1 MEPDQN
7 TNQNGNANP
16 FPEMLTGLIG
26 PSNEEQTTKA
36 SPTLPT
42 EGQSQS
48 RAWPI
53 SVLTIVRTMIFEILG
68 LILAGASL
76 SGLVVLLLKRQ
87 GTEPPFWSLGLLGNL
102 TLNTIVSIVST
113 VFGTTLMVAVSQN
126 ISQLCWLR
134 YQKTRSLQ
142 EICYYDSASRGATGC
157 ISLLW
162 HSPFT
167 SSVGLGAIITLL
179 ALALDSFF
187 QQSVGYSYVTIED
200 TSQRAL
206 SVTANT
212 YGVDNVAEYRAD
224 SANDA
229 HYKLPYN
236 IKAAMYSGLLS
247 SDITAS
253 PKPPFNCPTG
263 SCTWEPFNT
272 LSVSSKCVDLTS
284 KLNPSCSVMD
294 STYHDSCYF
303 YSARDPA
310 LQDMLQYANPTKIF
324 IVNSKSAEG
333 LLQYEW
339 NNAAIPLTPYA
350 NFTGFL
356 TMVQWVKASETN
368 GQVYQKFNPKSIYE
382 AGRCFFYL
390 SVNKISVEVFDG
402 IYSEKTLEETTQ
414 AENRP
419 SAPTYI
425 SNSVKFYI
433 RNESEANYISDPIVY
448 RPAINTGDTNGTF
461 VVPYSTYRML
471 ISQLTLDG
479 FINGSIRSALD
490 GLVIDG
496 KTNMNSMLYQ
506 SRNITAAMHNMAAYM
521 TTAMRANDSI
531 ILQQSRNDS
540 FLIAPT
546 QAVAGKVL
554 FEQQVVT
561 VRWGWLS
568 LPALLL
574 VLAVTLFLATF
585 LKTRK
590 CRAALWGAS
599 PLALFFHGQL
609 RNGPQSVN
617 LNHDTLDT
625 EKDMEKV
632 TSGLCAKLAPNTGSG
647 RITMEVWECT

>member
-1 MEPDQN
+1 MESDQN
-7 TNQNGNANP
+7 TNPNGNANP
-16 FPEMLTGLIG
+16 FPEMLTGLNG

-36 SPTLPT
+36 FPTLPT
-42 EGQSQS
+42 EAESQS

-53 SVLTIVRTMIFEILG
+53 SLLTIVRTMIFEILG

-76 SGLVVLLLKRQ
+76 IGLVILLLERQ
-87 GTEPPFWSLGLLGNL
+87 GKRPPSWYLGLLGDL

-113 VFGTTLMVAVSQN
+113 VFGTKRRDLFKRFVIMTLQAGEPLVVSAYYGTRL
-126 ISQLCWLR
+126 SQ
-134 YQKTRSLQ
+134 
-142 EICYYDSASRGATGC
+142 
-157 ISLLW
+157 
-162 HSPFT
+162 
-167 SSVGLGAIITLL
+167 
-179 ALALDSFF
+179 
-187 QQSVGYSYVTIED
+187 D

-224 SANDA
+224 SANEA

-272 LSVSSKCVDLTS
+272 LCVSSKCVDLTS
-284 KLNPSCSVMD
+284 ELKPSCSVMD
-294 STYHDSCYF
+294 PLYHDSCYF
-303 YSARDPA
+303 YSATDPA

-324 IVNSKSAEG
+324 IVNSKSAKG
-333 LLQYEW
+333 LLKYEW
-339 NNAAIPLTPYA
+339 NNGAIPPTPYA

-368 GQVYQKFNPKSIYE
+368 GKVYQKFNPKSIYE

-390 SVNKISVEVFDG
+390 SVNKISVAVFDG

-425 SNSVKFYI
+425 SNSVGFYI

-448 RPAINTGDTNGTF
+448 RPAINTRDANGTF
-461 VVPYSTYRML
+461 VVPYSTYQML
-471 ISQLTLDG
+471 VSQLTLDG
-479 FINGSIRSALD
+479 FLNGSIRSALD

-531 ILQQSRNDS
+531 VLQQSRNDS
-540 FLIAPT
+540 SLIAPT

-554 FEQQVVT
+554 FEEQVVT

-574 VLAVTLFLATF
+574 VLAITLFLATF

-590 CRAALWGAS
+590 CRAGLWGAS

-609 RNGPQSVN
+609 RNGSQSVN

-625 EKDMEKV
+625 EQDMEKV

-647 RITMEVWECT
+647 RITMEVWERT